1 MRWLAL
7 RVRTVS
13 GPASP
18 VDSVVFDRQ
27 MQPVIMQTEVHTL
40 HPNGVREP

>member
-7 RVRTVS
+7 RVRTAS
-13 GPASP
+13 GTASA
-18 VDSVVFDRQ
+18 VGSVVFDRQ

-40 HPNGVREP
+40 HSNGVREP